1 MVTSYEK
8 VVKYTIK
15 TLAKSLDLDY
25 EELKNECKKVLKMSK
40 KLESQLY
47 GVMEDLLELG
57 NVGSEE
63 ELDEFDIEVL
73 KVYCKIKDLDETLTD
88 KTIRSNVW
96 KSIQEEF
103 EFDDDDDEED
113 DLGEDDDLDEEDD
126 DLDEDPEI
134 VEIEKTK
141 SVESS
146 PKPSIIKKKRVV
158 VE

>member
-15 TLAKSLDLDY
+15 TLAKSLELDY

-73 KVYCKIKDLDETLTD
+73 KVYCKIKDLDDTLSD
-88 KTIRSNVW
+88 KKIRSNVW

-103 EFDDDDDEED
+103 EFDDDDDDE
-113 DLGEDDDLDEEDD
+113 DEEDLED
-126 DLDEDPEI
+126 LEDEEDLDDEPEV
-134 VEIEKTK
+134 VEIEKPK
-141 SVESS
+141 ILESS
-146 PKPSIIKKKRVV
+146 TKPPIPKKKKVI